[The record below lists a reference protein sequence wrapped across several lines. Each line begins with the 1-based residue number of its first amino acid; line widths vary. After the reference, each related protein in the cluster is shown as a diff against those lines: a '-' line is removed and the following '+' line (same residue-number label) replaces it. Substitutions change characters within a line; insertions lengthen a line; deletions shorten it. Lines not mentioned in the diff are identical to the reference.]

1 MKRPEG
7 GWQVWGTKSS
17 LAVRSK
23 CDEGAVGWAGGQGL
37 LTKSGQGLSV
47 KGSEGQ
53 GGFSF

>member
-1 MKRPEG
+1 M
-7 GWQVWGTKSS
+7 
-17 LAVRSK
+17 RSK